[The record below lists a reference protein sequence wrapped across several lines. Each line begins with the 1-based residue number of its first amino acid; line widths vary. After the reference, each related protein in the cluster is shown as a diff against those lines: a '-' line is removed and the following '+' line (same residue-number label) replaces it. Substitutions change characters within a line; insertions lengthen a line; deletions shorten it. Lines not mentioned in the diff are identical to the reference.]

1 MAFLKCCY
9 RPNVFFNPLGWVR
22 SKNPFN
28 LTHGHPHIW
37 WRIQNQLSTI
47 YGGWMCFIFSMQSWA
62 HGLVGFLCC
71 DGATSANIILV
82 NVSLVC
88 LHKFTVIMCA
98 FLYVY
103 FFEKWAT
110 NQSWVGIS
118 FNQGQEVCWILILH
132 GPMNIQTTSHL
143 TNPNIHSTTLMSQLD
158 FRVKMYRNVI

>member
-9 RPNVFFNPLGWVR
+9 RSNVFFNPSGWVR

-71 DGATSANIILV
+71 DGARSANIILV

-98 FLYVY
+98 FLNVY
-103 FFEKWAT
+103 FLRSGLPINRGWEFPLT
-110 NQSWVGIS
+110 
-118 FNQGQEVCWILILH
+118 QGQEVCWILILH
-132 GPMNIQTTSHL
+132 GPMNIQTTSYL
-143 TNPNIHSTTLMSQLD
+143 ANPNIH
-158 FRVKMYRNVI
+158 